1 MYITW
6 KKKILLPWRCPRVP
20 NPKPP
25 PANHGYRNYSTHST
39 HSCHQ
44 EPGVSGPVC
53 RPHHTGHVL
62 KGSVKVTTPR
72 LCNCGS
78 PFLLSLIGSL
88 VCSIS
93 HHARGFWS
101 QFPPFLFPLQVI
113 SISPPLFTSCLIN
126 LCLIYI
132 NLFTPAFISRSPLLR
147 VRVRVW
153 RRSQGKREHILAKIN
168 SPRCHFTSRTCT
180 RTVKCKLKNNVRGA
194 ALL

>member
-1 MYITW
+1 MNRCTSRE
-6 KKKILLPWRCPRVP
+6 KKKSYCCGDVHVCQT
-20 NPKPP
+20 PKPP
-25 PANHGYRNYSTHST
+25 LANHGYRNYSTHST

-78 PFLLSLIGSL
+78 AFLLSLIGLL

-93 HHARGFWS
+93 HHARGFGPNFHLFFFS
-101 QFPPFLFPLQVI
+101 SPSNLNFP
-113 SISPPLFTSCLIN
+113 SFTSRLIN

-132 NLFTPAFISRSPLLR
+132 NLFTPAFISRSPLLQ
-147 VRVRVW
+147 V
-153 RRSQGKREHILAKIN
+153 
-168 SPRCHFTSRTCT
+168 
-180 RTVKCKLKNNVRGA
+180 
-194 ALL
+194 

>member
-1 MYITW
+1 M
-6 KKKILLPWRCPRVP
+6 P

-25 PANHGYRNYSTHST
+25 LANHGYRNYSTHST

-113 SISPPLFTSCLIN
+113 SISPPS
-126 LCLIYI
+126 
-132 NLFTPAFISRSPLLR
+132 SPLVLSIYVSSTLISSHRLLFLARHSCECECASDGVLR
-147 VRVRVW
+147 ESESTFWPKSTRPGVTLHPALVR
-153 RRSQGKREHILAKIN
+153 E
-168 SPRCHFTSRTCT
+168 P
-180 RTVKCKLKNNVRGA
+180 
-194 ALL
+194 